1 MKLFKKK
8 YSLREALEIVKK
20 DKKNKYTAVPIDP
33 ENEDTQY
40 TIELIDKIQLKIR
53 EQAEQRKN
61 RTHISERQEFNNR
74 INGNGTYQN
83 LEPVRQVQNYNN
95 YQSAKRYNEYR

>member
-20 DKKNKYTAVPIDP
+20 DKNNKYTAVPIDP

-40 TIELIDKIQLKIR
+40 TIELIDKVQIKIR
-53 EQAEQRKN
+53 EQAKQRN
-61 RTHISERQEFNNR
+61 RKHTYGRQEFNNR
-74 INGNGTYQN
+74 INGNGAYQN
-83 LEPVRQVQNYNN
+83 LEPVQQVQNYNN